1 MIDYNNMK
9 VLLESILLEDKL
21 SDLQS
26 RYSHIHPDT
35 IKDIWNNGVPS
46 NNQGK
51 YIDWSIKENIKSH
64 NPSRTK
70 NALEIYDRNKDKIGK
85 FNHQWSI
92 NDLESITHPFT
103 DEGKSF
109 NKKAEEG
116 TSTHYEDN
124 DIIVKQ
130 HNNHPSAVKAGF
142 LHVDN
147 SCYNNTN
154 EPGKAEWCVSA
165 NSEEGNSHFN
175 NYTEN
180 GKYPLYTIENKKD
193 KTKTAV
199 VLNPNKNP
207 ELRDEHDNALKPY
220 QIIYNHPNV
229 INSEL
234 GNKLLNMGNT
244 KEILDKVPANASEN
258 QLLKGLGDT
267 HWGVRHAVVSHS
279 KASEQVLLKGLN
291 DNDSDVRHAAISH
304 PKATEQMLLKGLN
317 DNNSGIRKAAIS
329 HPKATEQ
336 VLLKG
341 LNDNDSDVR
350 HAVISHP
357 KATEQVLLKGLNDN
371 DSDVRHAV
379 ISHPKATEQM
389 LLKGLNDN
397 DSDVR
402 HAVIS
407 HPKATEQML
416 LKGLNDNNSNV
427 RHAAVSHSNATEQML
442 LKGLNDNYLG
452 VRRAAVSH
460 SNATEQ
466 TLLKGLNDND
476 WVVRHAAVSH
486 SKASEQMLLKGLE
499 DNDWVVRSAA
509 VSHPKATEQVLLKG
523 VEDNTP
529 EVRSLARKRL
539 VDMKKDS

>member
-9 VLLESILLEDKL
+9 VLLESILVEDKL

-116 TSTHYEDN
+116 TSTHYEDS
-124 DIIVKQ
+124 DIIIKQ
-130 HNNHPSAVKAGF
+130 HNNHPSAVKGGF

-165 NSEEGNSHFN
+165 NSEEGNSLFN
-175 NYTEN
+175 KYTES
-180 GKYPLYTIENKKD
+180 GKYPLYTVENKKD

-199 VLNPNKNP
+199 VLNPNRNP
-207 ELRDEHDNALKPY
+207 ELRNEHDRALNPY
-220 QIIYNHPNV
+220 QIIYNHPNI
-229 INSEL
+229 INSDL
-234 GNKLLNMGNT
+234 GNKLLNMWNT
-244 KEILDKVPANASEN
+244 KEILHKAPIN
-258 QLLKGLGDT
+258 
-267 HWGVRHAVVSHS
+267 
-279 KASEQVLLKGLN
+279 ASEQVLLKGLDD
-291 DNDSDVRHAAISH
+291 DNYNVRGAVINHPKATEQVLLKGLNNSSWIIRKAVVSH
-304 PKATEQMLLKGLN
+304 PKATEQMLLKGLK
-317 DNNSGIRKAAIS
+317 DSDSDVRRAAIN

-341 LNDNDSDVR
+341 LDDKDSDVR
-350 HAVISHP
+350 SAAINHP
-357 KATEQVLLKGLNDN
+357 KATEQVLLKGLD
-371 DSDVRHAV
+371 
-379 ISHPKATEQM
+379 
-389 LLKGLNDN
+389 
-397 DSDVR
+397 
-402 HAVIS
+402 
-407 HPKATEQML
+407 
-416 LKGLNDNNSNV
+416 DNNWLV
-427 RHAAVSHSNATEQML
+427 RSAAVSHPNATEQML
-442 LKGLNDNYLG
+442 LKGLDDNNWL
-452 VRRAAVSH
+452 VRR
-460 SNATEQ
+460 
-466 TLLKGLNDND
+466 D
-476 WVVRHAAVSH
+476 
-486 SKASEQMLLKGLE
+486 
-499 DNDWVVRSAA
+499 A

-523 VEDNTP
+523 LDDDSPFVTSASINHPKATEQVLLKGFDGSSDIREAVVGHPKATEQMLLKGLEDNNP
-529 EVRSLARKRL
+529 AVRSLARERL
-539 VDMKKDS
+539 VQMKKDS

>member
-9 VLLESILLEDKL
+9 MLLESILLEDKL

-51 YIDWSIKENIKSH
+51 YIDWSIKENIKEH
-64 NPSRTK
+64 NPNRTK

-116 TSTHYEDN
+116 TSTHYEDS
-124 DIIVKQ
+124 DIIIKQ
-130 HNNHPSAVKAGF
+130 HSNHPSAVKAGF

-147 SCYNNTN
+147 SCYNTTN
-154 EPGKAEWCVSA
+154 EPGKTQWCVSA

-175 NYTEN
+175 DYTEN
-180 GKYPLYTIENKKD
+180 GKHPLYTVENKKD

-207 ELRDEHDNALKPY
+207 ELRDEHDKALKPY
-220 QIIYNHPNV
+220 QVIYKHPNI
-229 INSEL
+229 INSDL

-244 KEILDKVPANASEN
+244 KEILHKVPVNASEN
-258 QLLKGLGDT
+258 QLLKGLDDNNSD
-267 HWGVRHAVVSHS
+267 VRSATVSHS

-291 DNDSDVRHAAISH
+291 DNDSDIRSAA
-304 PKATEQMLLKGLN
+304 
-317 DNNSGIRKAAIS
+317 
-329 HPKATEQ
+329 
-336 VLLKG
+336 
-341 LNDNDSDVR
+341 
-350 HAVISHP
+350 
-357 KATEQVLLKGLNDN
+357 
-371 DSDVRHAV
+371 
-379 ISHPKATEQM
+379 
-389 LLKGLNDN
+389 
-397 DSDVR
+397 
-402 HAVIS
+402 IS

-427 RHAAVSHSNATEQML
+427 RRAAVSHPKASEQML
-442 LKGLNDNYLG
+442 LKGLDDNNSNVRRAVVSHPKAPEQVLLKGLDNNDWG
-452 VRRAAVSH
+452 IRRAAVSH
-460 SNATEQ
+460 PKASEQ
-466 TLLKGLNDND
+466 VLLKGLEDTH
-476 WVVRHAAVSH
+476 WFVRNAAVSH
-486 SKASEQMLLKGLE
+486 PKASEQMLLKGLE
-499 DNDWVVRSAA
+499 DTHWGVRSAA
-509 VSHPKATEQVLLKG
+509 ISHPKATEQMLLKG
-523 VEDNTP
+523 LDDNDSAI
-529 EVRSLARKRL
+529 RSLSNERL
-539 VDMKKDS
+539 ANMKKDS